1 MFSHTFFPI
10 FPRSLPN
17 FLFLILSFICVDLRV
32 SAREFE
38 REDRRIQDAWM
49 RKVVRREPVPCDSF
63 MKSVSMAKTFLS
75 VNGRRMA
82 ACSFCFFFVFMLF
95 SFINRIVAVL

>member
-1 MFSHTFFPI
+1 MCSRIHFFPI

-63 MKSVSMAKTFLS
+63 VKSVSMAKTSSLSTGAGWRPVHFFL
-75 VNGRRMA
+75 
-82 ACSFCFFFVFMLF
+82 FF
-95 SFINRIVAVL
+95 